1 MTPKKTKATFSR
13 LFKKWGR
20 SHFTCPSLTYVNTPM
35 NAVPFKTLH
44 RNFKCICFDGSLF
57 ANPYIVTHSMHP
69 RNILNYHDI
78 FFSYCSC
85 LMYTQGCMYLLGL
98 KMLILRTAATYCS
111 QHHLHVITI
120 VAVY

>member
-1 MTPKKTKATFSR
+1 MTPKKTKAKATFSR

-44 RNFKCICFDGSLF
+44 RDFKCICFDGSLF

-78 FFSYCSC
+78 FFVIL
-85 LMYTQGCMYLLGL
+85 LMLNVHAGL
-98 KMLILRTAATYCS
+98 YVFVRAKDVNSENCCHIL
-111 QHHLHVITI
+111 
-120 VAVY
+120 